1 MSTNNQHQKDISKA
15 PGNNSDKQDNDK
27 APGEETG
34 KYEQVTSDDL
44 KGKKVDADPSAE
56 EDKPVSQ

>member
-1 MSTNNQHQKDISKA
+1 MSTNNPDQKDISKE
-15 PGNNSDKQDNDK
+15 PGSNSDKQDTDK
-27 APGEETG
+27 APGEERG

-56 EDKPVSQ
+56 DGKPVSE